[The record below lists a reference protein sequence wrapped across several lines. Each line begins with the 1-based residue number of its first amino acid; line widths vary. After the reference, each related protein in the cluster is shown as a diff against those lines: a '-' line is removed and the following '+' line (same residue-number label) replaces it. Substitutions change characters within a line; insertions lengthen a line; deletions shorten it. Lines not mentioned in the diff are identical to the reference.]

1 MLSKAPPDKELKRQ
15 NSRELPYLDRFIC
28 FIFAEQCKLTVND
41 N

>member
-15 NSRELPYLDRFIC
+15 NSRELPYLDRFI
-28 FIFAEQCKLTVND
+28 FAEQCKLTVND